1 MKITTRSTLISHIF
15 GLLVFISEN
24 KKQYYLIIFN
34 LLNQTER
41 NENKLKTNPDL
52 MYTSLFCRIPA
63 HFFSIFFS
71 VDGGESQVGLQKRKM
86 FSEALPEENTSM
98 QKYPKRLH
106 FSGRTF
112 GLENQTFQQW

>member
-1 MKITTRSTLISHIF
+1 MKNNTRSTLISHIF

-24 KKQYYLIIFN
+24 QKQYYLYISD
-34 LLNQTER
+34 LLNQTKR
-41 NENKLKTNPDL
+41 NENKLKINSDL

-63 HFFSIFFS
+63 HFFQVFFS

-86 FSEALPEENTSM
+86 LSEDLPEENTSM

-106 FSGRTF
+106 FSGKAFR
-112 GLENQTFQQW
+112 LENQTFQQW